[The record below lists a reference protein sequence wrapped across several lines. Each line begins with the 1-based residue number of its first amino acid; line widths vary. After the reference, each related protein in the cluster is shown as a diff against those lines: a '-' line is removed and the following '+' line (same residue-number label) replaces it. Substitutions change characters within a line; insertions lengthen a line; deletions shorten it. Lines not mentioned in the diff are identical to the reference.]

1 MQTTKLPCNGKCQH
15 NSYMGLPCLERYSV
29 AYVYAMNVNGQEV
42 TKVESP
48 ITNHSLMGEH
58 LEEHSRSS
66 VVKWVA
72 I

>member
-1 MQTTKLPCNGKCQH
+1 MKNANMVVIWVHHALKGLVLHMFMQWML
-15 NSYMGLPCLERYSV
+15 MV
-29 AYVYAMNVNGQEV
+29 QEV
-42 TKVESP
+42 TRVESS

-66 VVKWVA
+66 AVKWVA